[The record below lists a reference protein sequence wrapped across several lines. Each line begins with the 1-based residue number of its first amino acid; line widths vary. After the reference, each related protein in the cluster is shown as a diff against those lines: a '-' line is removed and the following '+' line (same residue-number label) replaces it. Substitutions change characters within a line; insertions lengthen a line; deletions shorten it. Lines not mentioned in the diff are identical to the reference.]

1 MQALLL
7 FLVAVLIRKFYDTFV
22 RVTNTMVVQINISLD
37 YPPVLRII
45 QNVVAKN
52 NYCSS
57 VNLWYISVTVPKPL

>member
-57 VNLWYISVTVPKPL
+57 VNL